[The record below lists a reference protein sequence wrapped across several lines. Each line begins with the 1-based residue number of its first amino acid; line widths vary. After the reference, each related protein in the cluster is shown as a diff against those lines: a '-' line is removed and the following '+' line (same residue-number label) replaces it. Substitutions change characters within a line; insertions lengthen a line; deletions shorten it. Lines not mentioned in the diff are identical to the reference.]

1 MSEKENKLKIGIVG
15 CGAIGSSLAKA
26 IVSDFSEKAELVSLY
41 DIDIEKAYNLS
52 MALAIGSQT
61 MVSRPIKFNKKLAAL
76 NLEDLINKA
85 DLVIEATKADAAF
98 DIVKKVLSLSKDI
111 MIMSVGGV
119 IQHYQELRVLT
130 EEKKAHIFIPSGA
143 ICGIDGLKAASLGKI
158 NKVILTTK
166 KPPKAFLGVPYVL
179 KKKIRLDNIDK
190 DTVLFEGDASQ
201 AIKAFPQNIN
211 VAATLSMAG
220 IGPEATVVRIVAS
233 PTITRNIHE
242 IEIESDAGKI
252 IIRCENVVHPD
263 NPKTSYLAVLS
274 AIATLKQVLGPIKI
288 GT

>member
-1 MSEKENKLKIGIVG
+1 MSEKDKKLKIGIVG

-26 IVSDFSEKAELVSLY
+26 IVSGFSKEGELVSLY

-52 MALAIGSQT
+52 
-61 MVSRPIKFNKKLAAL
+61 IKFNKKLAVL

-85 DLVIEATKADAAF
+85 DLVIEATKADVAF

-111 MIMSVGGV
+111 MVMSVGGI
-119 IQHYQELRVLT
+119 IQHYRELKVLT
-130 EEKKAHIFIPSGA
+130 EEKKARIFIPSGA

-158 NKVILTTK
+158 NKVILTTR
-166 KPPKAFLGVPYVL
+166 KPPKAFLGAPYVL

-190 DTVLFEGDASQ
+190 DTVLFEGNALQ

-220 IGPEATVVRIVAS
+220 IGPQATIVRIVAS
-233 PTITRNIHE
+233 PTISRNIHE

-252 IIRCENVVHPD
+252 ITRTENVVHPD

-274 AIATLKQVLGPIKI
+274 AIATLKQILEPIKI